1 MELELNSFKKL
12 DTFTLSSTSVVA
24 EFKFGGDVEDVT
36 DAVENIA
43 SSFGDSSHYEIR
55 LLMKKLTQSFKI
67 IYLCYK
73 YRRTKSR
80 PRKLIKILFGV

>member
-36 DAVENIA
+36 DAVEIIVI
-43 SSFGDSSHYEIR
+43 SVIQVIV
-55 LLMKKLTQSFKI
+55 KLG
-67 IYLCYK
+67 L
-73 YRRTKSR
+73 
-80 PRKLIKILFGV
+80 

>member
-1 MELELNSFKKL
+1 MLTTIALTMELELNSFKKL

-55 LLMKKLTQSFKI
+55 LLMKKTYTKLQN
-67 IYLCYK
+67 YLSLLQIQADEK
-73 YRRTKSR
+73 
-80 PRKLIKILFGV
+80 